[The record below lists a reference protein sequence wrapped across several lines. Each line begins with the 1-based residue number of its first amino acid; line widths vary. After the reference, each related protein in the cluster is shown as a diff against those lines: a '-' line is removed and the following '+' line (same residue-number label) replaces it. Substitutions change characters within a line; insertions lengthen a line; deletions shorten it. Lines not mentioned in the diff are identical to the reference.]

1 MAASIDLTYAPALRL
16 IESGDLAGAAQILGK
31 ILNSRPQDGQ
41 SRYLLGMCYLHMRN
55 FFAAESHFRAL
66 VKGSPSHYRAI
77 YNLGL
82 SLEGQGRRQEAA
94 RVYQHVLALRPDFSK
109 ARTRL
114 ARLQTGGPQS
124 RVAPRARNANANAQP
139 TWTWYDRAGGPEP
152 PSLYKLFHW
161 ACLSFVIVLILL
173 VIGGF
178 IAAGVFVSS
187 GLR

>member
-1 MAASIDLTYAPALRL
+1 MEGAHMAASIDLTYAPALRL

-114 ARLQTGGPQS
+114 ATFC
-124 RVAPRARNANANAQP
+124 
-139 TWTWYDRAGGPEP
+139 E
-152 PSLYKLFHW
+152 
-161 ACLSFVIVLILL
+161 CLV
-173 VIGGF
+173 
-178 IAAGVFVSS
+178 AGVAGCMGVA
-187 GLR
+187 GCDKNPP